1 MLRFSS
7 LYAVLEQTTS
17 TNAKVAA
24 MAAYFREAPPEDAAW
39 AVYFLSGRRLLRLL
53 PSKLLRA
60 WTSEM
65 AGIGDWLLD
74 ESYAA
79 VGDLAETTALLLDAV
94 GPDAAHAEPV
104 PLHVWIEQRLE
115 GLRTLDDEQRRAA
128 VQSWWRELDTFERFL
143 LNKLLTGELRVGVS
157 QTLVVRALAEV
168 SGLEAA
174 VVTHRLTGTWTPSA
188 DGFRSLVSAE
198 EGDADAGARP
208 YPFSLAYPLDV
219 EVSTLGDVAEWAV
232 EWKWD
237 GIRAQVI
244 RRGDDVHVWS
254 RGEEVITH
262 RFPEVTE
269 AARMLPAGCVLD
281 GELLAWR
288 DAAPLPFATLQLRI
302 GRQTL
307 TRRVLEQAPVI
318 FMAYD
323 LLEADGRDIRSEP
336 LVDRRARLEAHLAAA
351 RTMSDGPPL
360 ELSPVV
366 EGASWEALAMIR
378 ATSRE
383 RGVEG
388 FMLKRRASPYGT
400 GRRKGDWW
408 KWKVDPYSVD
418 AVLVYAQAG
427 NGRRASLFTDYTFAL
442 WQGDALV
449 PVAKA
454 YSGLSN
460 EEIEEL
466 DRWVRANTL
475 EKFGP
480 VRRVPPMHVFEI
492 AFENVQ
498 RSTRHKSGVAV
509 RFPRIARWR
518 TDKRPEDADRLDA
531 LETLIA
537 ER

>member
-1 MLRFSS
+1 VFRFSS
-7 LYAVLEQTTS
+7 LYAALEQTTS

-24 MAAYFREAPPEDAAW
+24 LEAYFREAPTEDAAW
-39 AVYFLSGRRLLRLL
+39 AVFFLSGRRLLRLL
-53 PSKLLRA
+53 PSKLLRQ
-60 WTSEM
+60 WTSEL
-65 AGIGDWLLD
+65 AGVSDWLLD

-79 VGDLAETTALLLDAV
+79 VGDLAETTALLLDVLEPAHPAV
-94 GPDAAHAEPV
+94 APV
-104 PLHVWIEQRLE
+104 PLHVWIEERLE
-115 GLRTLDDEQRRAA
+115 GLRTLNDEERRAA
-128 VQSWWRELDTFERFL
+128 VQSWWRQLDTFERFL

-157 QTLVVRALAEV
+157 QTLVVRALANV
-168 SGLEAA
+168 SGLDPA
-174 VVTHRLTGTWTPSA
+174 VVTHRLTGTWTPTA
-188 DGFRSLVSAE
+188 DGFRALMSAE
-198 EGDADAGARP
+198 EAATDTDARP
-208 YPFSLAYPLDV
+208 YPFSLAYPLDGKV
-219 EVSTLGDVAEWAV
+219 AALGDPAEWLT

-237 GIRAQVI
+237 GIRAQLI
-244 RRGDDVHVWS
+244 RRGDDVHLWS

-262 RFPEVTE
+262 RFPEVTQ
-269 AARMLPAGCVLD
+269 AATALPAGWVLD

-288 DAAPLPFATLQLRI
+288 DDAPLPFATLQLRI

-307 TRRVLEQAPVI
+307 TRRVLEQAPVV

-323 LLEADGRDIRSEP
+323 VLEAEGRDIRTEP
-336 LVDRRARLEAHLAAA
+336 LVARRAALEALLTTHADD
-351 RTMSDGPPL
+351 TGPL
-360 ELSPVV
+360 KLSPIVDL
-366 EGASWEALAMIR
+366 GSWEALEGMR
-378 ATSRE
+378 ESSRD
-383 RGVEG
+383 RYVEG

-460 EEIEEL
+460 EEIETL

-480 VRRVPPMHVFEI
+480 VRRVPPVHVFEI

-537 ER
+537 DR

>member
-1 MLRFSS
+1 LHRFSS
-7 LYAVLEQTTS
+7 LYAALEQTAS

-24 MAAYFREAPPEDAAW
+24 MEAYFREAPPEDAAW
-39 AVYFLSGRRLLRLL
+39 AVFFLSGRRLLRLL
-53 PSKLLRA
+53 PSKLLRQ

-65 AGIGDWLLD
+65 SGVSDWLLD

-79 VGDLAETTALLLDAV
+79 VGDLAETSALLLDAV
-94 GPDAAHAEPV
+94 EPDTTRTAPV

-115 GLRTLDDEQRRAA
+115 GLRTQDDAERRAA
-128 VQSWWRELDTFERFL
+128 VHAWWRQLDTFERFL

-157 QTLVVRALAEV
+157 QTLVVRALANV
-168 SGLEAA
+168 SGLDAA

-188 DGFRSLVSAE
+188 DGFLALVSADE
-198 EGDADAGARP
+198 ASTETTARP

-219 EVSTLGDVAEWAV
+219 DVSTLGDVAAWAV

-237 GIRAQVI
+237 GIRAQIV
-244 RRGDDVHVWS
+244 RRGAEVHLWS

-269 AARMLPAGCVLD
+269 AALALPAGCVLD

-288 DAAPLPFATLQLRI
+288 DDAPLPFATLQPRI
-302 GRQTL
+302 GRQNL
-307 TRRVLEQAPVI
+307 TRRVLDQSPVV

-323 LLEADGRDIRSEP
+323 LLEADGRDIRDEP
-336 LVDRRARLEAHLAAA
+336 LDVRRARLAACLAAGA
-351 RTMSDGPPL
+351 ALADGGPL
-360 ELSPVV
+360 KLSPLV
-366 EGASWEALAMIR
+366 EGASWEALAERR
-378 ATSRE
+378 ALSRE

-388 FMLKRRASPYGT
+388 FMLKRRTSPYGT

-427 NGRRASLFTDYTFAL
+427 NGRRASLFTDYTFAV
-442 WQGDALV
+442 WQGEALV

-460 EEIEEL
+460 DEIEEL

-480 VRRVPPMHVFEI
+480 VRRVPPVHVFEI

-518 TDKRPEDADRLDA
+518 TDKRPEDADALDA
-531 LETLIA
+531 LEALIA
-537 ER
+537 KR